1 MNRLVAA
8 FIALRMAIR
17 LRCDAVRRHRL
28 RTGQTVMTGKC
39 FIIRVVTDEHRGEYR
54 LLANTRETAEQR
66 AQCSFR
72 HEFGVEG
79 RIDYVEE
86 V

>member
-1 MNRLVAA
+1 
-8 FIALRMAIR
+8 
-17 LRCDAVRRHRL
+17 
-28 RTGQTVMTGKC
+28 MTGKC

-54 LLANTRETAEQR
+54 LLATTREVAEQR

-79 RIDYVEE
+79 SRIDYVEE
-86 V
+86 VE